1 MGEGVGTVEILEEG
15 LEVFLQFKDVLA
27 AIVGKLK
34 RKGEPPYIGD
44 MVALKNLE
52 LWFERSAL
60 GDG

>member
-1 MGEGVGTVEILEEG
+1 MEILEEG